1 MDPAPIAGG
10 DVTVGTIWLL
20 IASALVIFMTPGLAF
35 FYGGLVKAKSVVSMA
50 MLSFGAMGIVS
61 VLWVLYGFNAGFI
74 SGDKTDWIP
83 GVLADPFSNF
93 ALKDFIGDGSNNFA
107 FVAFGASFAII
118 TVALISGAMADRAR
132 FFPWLL
138 FAGLWASVDYFLVQ
152 GWVWAFVAD
161 DKGVNHATGLIGGK
175 IGALDWAGGTA
186 VHINAGAAALAL
198 ALVLGKRQGFS
209 KELSK
214 PHNVPLVLIG
224 AGILWFGWFGFNCG
238 AAYGFTTFDF
248 HLAGLIFINTL
259 VCPAAALLGWIVVEK
274 VKDGK
279 ATAVGAASGAV
290 AGLVAITPAC
300 AFVSPLWAIVLGLI
314 AGAICALAIELKF
327 KLGFDDSLD
336 VVGIHL
342 VGGIIGA
349 WFIGFVGILV
359 AGTDVTN
366 VGLLNGGGAAQL
378 IKQIEGSMLV
388 LVYSFVTAWI
398 IGFAIEKTIGFRV
411 HEEAEIAGLDSV
423 LHEEGYSTD

>member
-10 DVTVGTIWLL
+10 DTTLGTVWLL
-20 IASALVIFMTPGLAF
+20 VASAMVIFMTPGLAF

-61 VLWVLYGFNAGFI
+61 VLWVLYGFNAGYV
-74 SGDKTDWIP
+74 SGDDTDWIP
-83 GVLADPFSNF
+83 GILADPFSNF
-93 ALKDFIGDGSNNFA
+93 ALKDYVADGTNNFA

-118 TVALISGAMADRAR
+118 TVALVSGAIADRAK

-138 FAGLWASVDYFLVQ
+138 FAGLWASLDYFLVQ
-152 GWVWAFVAD
+152 GWVWAFAAD
-161 DKGVNHATGLIGGK
+161 ESGANVATGLIGGK

-198 ALVLGKRQGFS
+198 ALVLGKRKGFS
-209 KELSK
+209 KEMAK

-224 AGILWFGWFGFNCG
+224 AGILWFGWFGFNTG
-238 AAYGFTTFDF
+238 AAYGFTAFDYN
-248 HLAGLIFINTL
+248 LAGLIFVNTL
-259 VCPAAALLGWIVVEK
+259 VCPAAALLAWIVVEK
-274 VKDGK
+274 LKEGK

-300 AFVSPLWAIVLGLI
+300 AFVTPLMAIVLGLI
-314 AGAICALAIELKF
+314 AGAICALAIELKY

-342 VGGIIGA
+342 VGGVIGA
-349 WFIGFVGILV
+349 WFIGF
-359 AGTDVTN
+359 AGMIAGDN
-366 VGLLNGGGAAQL
+366 IGLFNGGGAGQL

-388 LVYSFVTAWI
+388 LVYSFVIAWI
-398 IGFAIEKTIGFRV
+398 LAFVIEKTIGFRV
-411 HEEAEIAGLDSV
+411 HEDAEIAGLDAV
-423 LHEEGYSTD
+423 LHEEGYAYE